1 MCANRR
7 ITSPVTA
14 VEAVFSVW
22 LLKLNLAKVPN
33 NAVSIYLSNLNELK
47 LSLQTALN
55 AVSDIFFL
63 LLTLYDVS

>member
-1 MCANRR
+1 M
-7 ITSPVTA
+7 SSVTA

-22 LLKLNLAKVPN
+22 LLKLNLAKVSN
-33 NAVSIYLSNLNELK
+33 NAVNISLSNLSELK

-63 LLTLYDVS
+63 LLALYDVI